1 MAVQLHFC
9 KSRAAQHH
17 ALAAPEGAGLGTF
30 GLATVTVP
38 EMPTQEGG

>member
-9 KSRAAQHH
+9 KLQAAQHH
-17 ALAAPEGAGLGTF
+17 ALAVPEGAGLGTF

-38 EMPTQEGG
+38 KMRTQEGG